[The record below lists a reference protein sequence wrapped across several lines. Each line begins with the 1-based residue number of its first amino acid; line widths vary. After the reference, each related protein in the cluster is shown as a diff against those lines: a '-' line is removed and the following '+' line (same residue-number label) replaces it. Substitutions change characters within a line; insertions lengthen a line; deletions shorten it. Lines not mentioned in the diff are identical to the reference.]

1 MLGIGTSES
10 ITIPRNFKAKLQK
23 EKLKF
28 VEKARNWC
36 EVWFIFILVKNWM
49 VYLKIFFFSW
59 PIEGCELSSR
69 PKRGISTSEEK
80 YSTTTMKVII
90 LNFSVNVPEL
100 YITTLMKRSNS
111 IWLVADAKEVIEEI
125 QTQVINKKKPR
136 AKSAVTNSYRSN
148 AGNI

>member
-1 MLGIGTSES
+1 
-10 ITIPRNFKAKLQK
+10 
-23 EKLKF
+23 
-28 VEKARNWC
+28 
-36 EVWFIFILVKNWM
+36 M

-69 PKRGISTSEEK
+69 PKRGISTSEEN

-111 IWLVADAKEVIEEI
+111 I
-125 QTQVINKKKPR
+125 
-136 AKSAVTNSYRSN
+136 
-148 AGNI
+148 